1 VPIYQKHLLRC
12 EGVFQRVYLDQ
23 YLTTIAPTT
32 LTPPLCVY
40 HREQAIEVSN
50 IDVHMPVPICD
61 EKGLYE
67 PLQCDRM
74 KKYCWCVNI
83 HNGVKRK
90 IFFKIKKEV
99 IQSIRLK
106 IRVKINFHCISSH
119 INHESMFDFRL
130 NLTK

>member
-1 VPIYQKHLLRC
+1 MPIYQKHLLRC

-83 HNGVKRK
+83 HNGVLRK
-90 IFFKIKKEV
+90 IFFKIK
-99 IQSIRLK
+99 
-106 IRVKINFHCISSH
+106 N
-119 INHESMFDFRL
+119 
-130 NLTK
+130 